1 MKISLKFFCTAYVM
15 VLFVSSLTGAFL
27 VRNASNML
35 WEQRVKTVTAAAQ
48 YAVDSFFI
56 VCPNQ
61 CPAYGRR
68 LAANHTS
75 PNSKCA
81 G

>member
-35 WEQRVKTVTAAAQ
+35 WEQRVETVTAAAQ
-48 YAVDSFFI
+48 YAADSFLSFA
-56 VCPNQ
+56 Q
-61 CPAYGRR
+61 
-68 LAANHTS
+68 S
-75 PNSKCA
+75 QS
-81 G
+81 